1 MKRTIGLFILAVLLL
16 VFTVQAAD
24 TVSVSVEELGLRIDL
39 PTDCSV
45 FTRATQA
52 EDPALAQ
59 YGIPIDQLKQIFE
72 QGNIYLDALG
82 DDPAFEFLITM
93 TPNAV
98 KDMSQ
103 FDEQTLESMLDLLR
117 DQYESRGI
125 QVTELVRYAHPQA
138 VFFRTTGHTE
148 LSGNLTQIQQYYTVH
163 NNQAINF
170 TLQYQGEQIP
180 EEHLATVQAIIDSVI
195 FEEEAAETPAAETEA
210 QPEEEAPAAE
220 EPAEEPTEDAAPE
233 ADEAPAEDAETPML
247 IAEADEDAS
256 EDAPAAPAPAKKK
269 GFPTLWVVLGLA
281 AIGAVL
287 GAVLRGRKK
296 RSAPPAASNAV
307 PVTPPAA
314 PTPPAAQAAAAA
326 AAGAVQT
333 AKPAVPE
340 APGKRVCAA
349 CGAALAP
356 DDRTCPYCGT
366 AVQ

>member
-1 MKRTIGLFILAVLLL
+1 MKRTIGLFMLAVLLL
-16 VFTVQAAD
+16 IFTVQAAD

-45 FTRATQA
+45 FTRATPA

-59 YGIPIDQLKQIFE
+59 YGIAIDQLKQIFE

-103 FDEQTLESMLDLLR
+103 FDEQTLDSMLDLLR

-138 VFFRTTGHTE
+138 VFFRATGSTE

-220 EPAEEPTEDAAPE
+220 EPAAEPTEDAAP
-233 ADEAPAEDAETPML
+233 
-247 IAEADEDAS
+247 EADEDAS

-296 RSAPPAASNAV
+296 RSAPPAASYAA